1 MLLCVNVS
9 DYPLAVVRYED
20 RETGDVPL
28 IVADRFDRGHVLAVD
43 RRAGEAGARAGQTVT
58 QAVAASRA
66 RVAVYDAVRG
76 RVLWEDVLDAL
87 DAVSPLVD
95 DVRPGLAF
103 LDMRG
108 IDGSA
113 QTWMVRAHAALLG
126 FALPFRFGIGA
137 NKICARAAAY
147 AAGDGIC
154 PAGGERALLAP
165 LPVSLLD
172 VDDPTRERL
181 RLLGI
186 ERLGDLARL
195 PHGPFVR
202 RFGAAAADWHALA
215 RGVDRT
221 PFVPRGHAVA
231 IEAAMFGEGRADDE
245 AQVIFA
251 LRVLLARIAADLER
265 CGKRAGTLRL
275 DLELEDGTVHG
286 IDVPLATPTADER
299 AMLDVMRA
307 KLEGATFAAAI
318 VGLRVRGLQLEEGG
332 ESQTLFV
339 ADDLDPQR
347 IAVAIA
353 RLEAV
358 LGERMQRART
368 HEAHA
373 LEERFVYERFVP
385 PKREMFAEAA
395 LPAGAEIVPQLRL
408 LAVREIDVRLRGGEP
423 AYVGEPA
430 QAVLECAGPWRV
442 EERPSTPLRT
452 SEAVVRDE
460 YDVLLED
467 GSLYR
472 IYRQGA
478 RWYLRGAYD

>member
-9 DYPLAVVRYED
+9 DYPLAVVRHEE

-113 QTWMVRAHAALLG
+113 QTWMVRAHAALLAFG
-126 FALPFRFGIGA
+126 LPFRFGVGA
-137 NKICARAAAY
+137 NKICARAASY
-147 AAGDGIC
+147 AQGDGIC
-154 PAGGERALLAP
+154 PEGGERALLAP
-165 LPVSLLD
+165 LPVALLD

-202 RFGAAAADWHALA
+202 RFGAAAANWHALA

-265 CGKRAGTLRL
+265 CGKRAGTLHL

-368 HEAHA
+368 QPAHA

-395 LPAGAEIVPQLRL
+395 LPAGGEIVPQLRL

-452 SEAVVRDE
+452 PEAVVRDE

-467 GSLYR
+467 GALYR

>member
-1 MLLCVNVS
+1 MLLCVSVA
-9 DYPLAVVRYED
+9 DYPLAVVRHE
-20 RETGDVPL
+20 EFESGDAPL
-28 IVADRFDRGHVLAVD
+28 IVADRFERGHVLAVD
-43 RRAGEAGARAGQTVT
+43 SRAGEAGARAGQTVT

-66 RVAVYDAVRG
+66 RVAIYDAVRG
-76 RVLWEDVLDAL
+76 RALWEDVLDAL

-108 IDGSA
+108 IDGTA
-113 QTWMVRAHAALLG
+113 RAWMARARAALVP
-126 FALPFRFGIGA
+126 FALPFRFGAGA

-154 PAGGERALLAP
+154 PEGGERELLAP
-165 LPVSLLD
+165 LPVALLD
-172 VDDPTRERL
+172 VDDVTRERL

-186 ERLGDLARL
+186 ERLGELARL

-202 RFGAAAADWHALA
+202 RFGSAAARWHALA
-215 RGVDRT
+215 RGIDRT

-251 LRVLLARIAADLER
+251 LRVLLARIGADLER
-265 CGKRAGTLRL
+265 CGKRAGALHL
-275 DLELEDGTVHG
+275 DLELEDGTTHG
-286 IDVPLATPTADER
+286 LEVPLATPTADER
-299 AMLDVMRA
+299 SMLDVMRA

-318 VGLRVRGLQLEEGG
+318 VGLRVRALQLEEGG
-332 ESQTLFV
+332 ESQALFV

-368 HEAHA
+368 LAAHA
-373 LEERFVYERFVP
+373 LEERFEYDRFEP
-385 PKREMFAEAA
+385 PKREMFAQEP
-395 LPAGAEIVPQLRL
+395 LPPGGGIVPQLRL
-408 LAVREIDVRLRGGEP
+408 LAVREIEVRLRGGEP
-423 AYVGEPA
+423 AFVGVPP
-430 QAVLECAGPWRV
+430 QAVLECAGPWRI
-442 EERPSTPLRT
+442 EERPSTPLRAR
-452 SEAVVRDE
+452 EPLARDE

-467 GSLYR
+467 GSLCR
-472 IYRQGA
+472 IYRQGT

>member
-1 MLLCVNVS
+1 VLLCVNIS
-9 DYPLAVVRYED
+9 DYPLAVVRHEE
-20 RETGDVPL
+20 RETEDVPL

-108 IDGSA
+108 IDGTA
-113 QTWMVRAHAALLG
+113 RTWMVRAHAALLA
-126 FALPFRFGIGA
+126 FALPFRFGVGA
-137 NKICARAAAY
+137 NKICARAASY
-147 AAGDGIC
+147 AEGDGIC
-154 PAGGERALLAP
+154 PDGGERALLAP

-172 VDDPTRERL
+172 VDDATRERL

-202 RFGAAAADWHALA
+202 RFGAAAANWHALA

-251 LRVLLARIAADLER
+251 LRVLLARIASDLER

-286 IDVPLATPTADER
+286 MDVPLATPTADER

-368 HEAHA
+368 HPAHA

-385 PKREMFAEAA
+385 PKREMFAETA
-395 LPAGAEIVPQLRL
+395 LPASAEIVPQLRL
-408 LAVREIDVRLRGGEP
+408 MAVREIDVRLRGGEP
-423 AYVGEPA
+423 AYVGEPE

-452 SEAVVRDE
+452 AEAVVRDE

-467 GSLYR
+467 GAFYR

>member
-1 MLLCVNVS
+1 VLLCVSVA
-9 DYPLAVVRYED
+9 DYPLAVVRHE
-20 RETGDVPL
+20 ETEGGDLPL

-43 RRAGEAGARAGQTVT
+43 SRAGEAGARAGQTVT

-76 RVLWEDVLDAL
+76 RALWEDVLDAL

-103 LDMRG
+103 LEMRG
-108 IDGSA
+108 IEGSA
-113 QTWMVRAHAALLG
+113 HAWMVRARATLLS

-137 NKICARAAAY
+137 NKICARAAAHVS
-147 AAGDGIC
+147 GDGIC
-154 PAGGERALLAP
+154 PDGAERALLAP
-165 LPVSLLD
+165 LPVTLLD
-172 VDDPTRERL
+172 VDEPTRERL

-186 ERLGDLARL
+186 ERLGDVARL

-202 RFGAAAADWHALA
+202 RFGPAAATWHALA
-215 RGVDRT
+215 RGIDRS

-231 IEAAMFGEGRADDE
+231 IEASMFGEGHADDE

-251 LRVLLARIAADLER
+251 LRILLARIAADLER

-275 DLELEDGTVHG
+275 DIELEDGTTNG
-286 IDVPLATPTADER
+286 MDVPLATPTAYER

-307 KLEGATFAAAI
+307 KIEGMTFTAAI
-318 VGLRVRGLQLEEGG
+318 VGLRVRALQLEEGG

-368 HEAHA
+368 NEAHA
-373 LEERFVYERFVP
+373 LEERFSYERFVP
-385 PKREMFAEAA
+385 PKREMFAEASLPPGAA
-395 LPAGAEIVPQLRL
+395 LVPQLRL
-408 LAVREIDVRLRGGEP
+408 LAVREIDVRLRAGEP
-423 AYVGEPA
+423 AFIGEPS
-430 QAVLECAGPWRV
+430 QAVLECAGPWRI

-452 SEAVVRDE
+452 AEAIVRDE

-467 GSLYR
+467 GALYR
-472 IYRQGA
+472 IYRQGT

>member
-1 MLLCVNVS
+1 MLLCVNVI
-9 DYPLAVVRYED
+9 DYPLAVVRHEEL
-20 RETGDVPL
+20 ETADVPL

-43 RRAGEAGARAGQTVT
+43 RRASEAGARAGQTVT

-76 RVLWEDVLDAL
+76 RALWEDVLDAL

-103 LDMRG
+103 LEMRG
-108 IDGSA
+108 IEGDP
-113 QTWMVRAHAALLG
+113 QTWMLRADAALLSFG
-126 FALPFRFGIGA
+126 LPFRFGVGA

-147 AAGDGIC
+147 ACGDGIC
-154 PAGGERALLAP
+154 PEGGERALLAP

-172 VDDPTRERL
+172 IDDANRERL
-181 RLLGI
+181 RLLGV
-186 ERLGDLARL
+186 ERLGDLAQL

-202 RFGAAAADWHALA
+202 RFGAASATWHALA
-215 RGVDRT
+215 RGIDRT

-245 AQVIFA
+245 AQVTFA
-251 LRVLLARIAADLER
+251 LRVLLARVAADLER

-275 DLELEDGTVHG
+275 DLELEDGSVHG
-286 IDVPLATPTADER
+286 IDVPLATPTAHER

-307 KLEGATFAAAI
+307 KIEGTTFTAAI
-318 VGLRVRGLQLEEGG
+318 IGLRVRALQLEEGG
-332 ESQTLFV
+332 ESQALFV
-339 ADDLDPQR
+339 ADDVDPQR

-358 LGERMQRART
+358 LGERMQHARM

-373 LEERFVYERFVP
+373 LEERFGYERFEL
-385 PKREMFAEAA
+385 PKREMFSEAA
-395 LPAGAEIVPQLRL
+395 LPTGATVVPQLRL
-408 LAVREIDVRLRGGEP
+408 MAVREIDVRMRAGEP
-423 AYVGEPA
+423 AFVGEPE

-452 SEAVVRDE
+452 AEAIVRDE

-467 GSLYR
+467 GGFYR
-472 IYRQGA
+472 IYRQGT
-478 RWYLRGAYD
+478 RWYLRGSYD